1 MKKFVFVILVI
12 LVAIRQM
19 DSARKKRRAIR
30 RNLTLLPS
38 IALSTG

>member
-12 LVAIRQM
+12 LVAIRTDGFSQ
-19 DSARKKRRAIR
+19 KKRIAIK